1 MSRPII
7 ATCNESCNR
16 TFELTEFLTD
26 KLENDVEKTYFL
38 CPHCGH
44 EYVAYYTDAEIRE
57 LQEAVEGLDIFRLRL
72 WELLR
77 GKARHFSST
86 KIGCSSS
93 IAKLKIRA
101 INAAEEAIQVAAMCD
116 KWLQLLDKA
125 AGHENR

>member
-1 MSRPII
+1 MTNQII
-7 ATCNESCNR
+7 YCEKSCGKDF
-16 TFELTEFLTD
+16 TMPELQTIPMTD
-26 KLENDVEKTYFL
+26 GIEKNCFF
-38 CPHCGH
+38 CPWCGH
-44 EYVAYYTDAEIRE
+44 EYVSFYTDAEIRE